1 MNEQDWMALG
11 VTFFV
16 LTVIGA
22 ILYLGI
28 SGAFTQW

>member
-11 VTFFV
+11 VTLFV
-16 LTVIGA
+16 MTVIGL